1 MSFDGQDNTMFRLA
15 IYLND
20 LEKPNGLLYMR
31 RQEKTTELIMAKF
44 LITEKSKPDLQILNN

>member
-44 LITEKSKPDLQILNN
+44 LITQKSKPDLQILNN